1 MKCHEI
7 TLIALALVSFIALL
21 DAVAGS
27 CCGALRVT
35 GVKLLHF
42 EILRALEIL
51 FSFLLTSS
59 CCLPWLRMDAHG
71 KSNEPHSRLS

>member
-1 MKCHEI
+1 MKCHEF

-42 EILRALEIL
+42 EILRALAIL

-59 CCLPWLRMDAHG
+59 CCLSEAQIPMVAYGCPRE
-71 KSNEPHSRLS
+71 KQ